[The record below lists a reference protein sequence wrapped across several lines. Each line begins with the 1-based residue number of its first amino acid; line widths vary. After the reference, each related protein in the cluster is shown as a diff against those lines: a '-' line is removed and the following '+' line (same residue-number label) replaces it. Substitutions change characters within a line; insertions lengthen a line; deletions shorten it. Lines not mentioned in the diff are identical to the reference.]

1 MSYCEIS
8 RDHPVHGPHHDT
20 EYGRPVT
27 DDAVLLERIAMEI
40 NQAGLSW
47 ELILKKRPALNAA
60 FEGFEPA
67 RVAAYGE
74 KEVERLL
81 QDAGIIRNRRKIE
94 ATVSNAQT
102 LLALEREF
110 GGFGKYLK
118 SNGGD
123 FDALVRDM
131 RKRFKFVGTFGAYFF
146 LYVVG
151 EPVPSHEEFR
161 ARMAKI

>member
-1 MSYCEIS
+1 MQPPKQITPSKLSDYLEVLSKVVFQSGMSWK
-8 RDHPVHGPHHDT
+8 V
-20 EYGRPVT
+20 V
-27 DDAVLLERIAMEI
+27 DAKWPGFL
-40 NQAGLSW
+40 
-47 ELILKKRPALNAA
+47 AA
-60 FEGFEPA
+60 FDGFDPA
-67 RVAAYGE
+67 MVASYSPD
-74 KEVERLL
+74 KL
-81 QDAGIIRNRRKIE
+81 DALTADPGIIRNRRKIE

-110 GGFGKYLK
+110 GGFGAYLK

>member
-1 MSYCEIS
+1 MSWK
-8 RDHPVHGPHHDT
+8 V
-20 EYGRPVT
+20 V
-27 DDAVLLERIAMEI
+27 DAKWQGFL
-40 NQAGLSW
+40 
-47 ELILKKRPALNAA
+47 AA
-60 FEGFEPA
+60 FDGFDPA
-67 RVAAYGE
+67 MVASYSPD
-74 KEVERLL
+74 KL
-81 QDAGIIRNRRKIE
+81 DALTADPGIIRNRRKIE

-110 GGFGKYLK
+110 GGFGTYLK